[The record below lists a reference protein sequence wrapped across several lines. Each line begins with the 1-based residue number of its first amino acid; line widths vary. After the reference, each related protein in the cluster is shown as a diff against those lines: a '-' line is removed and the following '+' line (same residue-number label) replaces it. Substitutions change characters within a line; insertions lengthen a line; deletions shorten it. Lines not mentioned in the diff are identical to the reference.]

1 MIKHSIQHVMERRTT
16 LIKFINK
23 RKLFI
28 ALGVIIVALLAYM
41 IIPVSLPLILAFIT
55 ALLLEPVV
63 AQISNILKGKRQL
76 SVIIVFILFICFMAI
91 CSFFIT
97 TKVIT
102 EVIHLIEN
110 SPTYVNE
117 LSKMWNKT
125 ETKLVSMAN
134 DLPQIVV
141 KQFTSQIQ
149 QFLTTAKDSILAY
162 VNINNLKAILTNI
175 PTYLVSFIIYL
186 VSLFLFQID
195 LPRLVEN
202 FYSHLTHQTSRKVKY
217 MTARLSFIIFNYIK
231 AQFFISIIVFILTIL
246 TLQFIAP
253 EIAFYMALIIWVLDF
268 IPIFGTFIILA
279 PWAIF
284 HLLIGKMVIGLALA
298 TLLFSLLAVKKVV
311 KPKLLGNK
319 FGLSPLATLVV
330 MYLGFKIIGLYGII
344 IGPLILVIFY
354 SAKEA
359 GIIQI
364 NIKI

>member
-1 MIKHSIQHVMERRTT
+1 M
-16 LIKFINK
+16 IKFINK

-28 ALGVIIVALLAYM
+28 ALGIIIVAFLAYL
-41 IIPVSLPLILAFIT
+41 IIPVSVPLILAFIT
-55 ALLLEPVV
+55 ALLLEPIV
-63 AQISNILKGKRQL
+63 AFISNALKGKRHL
-76 SVIIVFILFICFMAI
+76 SVIIVFILYICFIAL

-102 EVIHLIEN
+102 EVIQLIEK
-110 SPTYVNE
+110 SPTYVND
-117 LSKMWNKT
+117 LSKMWFKA
-125 ETKLVSMAN
+125 ETKLVSMAS
-134 DLPQIVV
+134 DLPRVV
-141 KQFTSQIQ
+141 VQQFTSQIQ

-175 PTYLVSFIIYL
+175 PSYLVSFIIYL
-186 VSLFLFQID
+186 VSLFLFLID

-202 FYSHLTHQTSRKVKY
+202 FYSHLTDKTSRKVKY
-217 MTARLSFIIFNYIK
+217 MTSRLSFIIFNYIK
-231 AQFFISIIVFILTIL
+231 AQFLISIIVFILTLISL
-246 TLQFIAP
+246 RFIAP
-253 EIAFYMALIIWVLDF
+253 EIAFYMTLIIWVLDF
-268 IPIFGTFIILA
+268 IPIFGSFIILA

-284 HLLIGKMVIGLALA
+284 HILTSDMAIGLALA
-298 TLLFSLLAVKKVV
+298 LLVVCILTVKKII
-311 KPKLLGNK
+311 KPRLLGSK

-364 NIKI
+364 NFKI